1 MYSNKR
7 WIFIR
12 RNGSSD
18 KSRPRATRACKS
30 TTSPS
35 RLTPFIVGHCKRH
48 PRSPSMVI
56 RRDNGVH
63 QETCHENGISLRER
77 ERGEGLKNNG
87 GPLRDASTAKP
98 RAFPRTR
105 NGMLGFAPALSPT
118 AAEIIKIRQEGIEEA
133 DVSAWGEGTA
143 RERERVAPFSR
154 LYHLRNRS
162 FPLIARI
169 FYPISNF
176 L

>member
-48 PRSPSMVI
+48 PRSSSMVI

-63 QETCHENGISLRER
+63 QETCHENGISAIERER
-77 ERGEGLKNNG
+77 EGGGFKKQRRTITGRFHCEAPSVSTYEEWNARLRTCPVPHSRRNNKNTTRGDRGSGCIRLGRGNGKREG
-87 GPLRDASTAKP
+87 AS
-98 RAFPRTR
+98 RAF
-105 NGMLGFAPALSPT
+105 FALIPLEKSILPANSKNLLSY
-118 AAEIIKIRQEGIEEA
+118 K
-133 DVSAWGEGTA
+133 
-143 RERERVAPFSR
+143 
-154 LYHLRNRS
+154 
-162 FPLIARI
+162 
-169 FYPISNF
+169 
-176 L
+176 